1 MRLIY
6 AMIIG
11 VFILSSC
18 DMSTNSPSQV
28 SENDYQHQVEVK
40 EVLQTSSYTYF
51 LVTEYGEELWMA
63 TNKMEVKEGES
74 LYFDDAMVMVNFPSR
89 ELDRTFEKIL
99 FVEKIS
105 NNPQKEDLNMQVPAN
120 HNAGKV
126 IEPKADIEIEVIPG
140 GLTIAEIYKNA
151 SDYAG
156 KKVQVTGKVIKVNK
170 NIMNLNWVHL
180 QDGTQ
185 DDEHYDLTLTTTE
198 VVEVGDTATF
208 EGVVVLNKDFGHGYF
223 YDLILE
229 NGTLK

>member
-1 MRLIY
+1 MRLLY
-6 AMIIG
+6 AIIIG
-11 VFILSSC
+11 VFMLASC
-18 DMSTNSPSQV
+18 NINNNSPSAV
-28 SENDYQHQVEVK
+28 TENDYQHHVEVK

-63 TNKMEVKEGES
+63 TNKMDVKEGED

-99 FVEKIS
+99 FVEVIS
-105 NNPQKEDLNMQVPAN
+105 NTPNKQDLNTQVPAN
-120 HNAGKV
+120 HNAGKI
-126 IEPKADIEIEVIPG
+126 IEPKAEIDIEVVPG
-140 GLTIAEIYKNA
+140 GLTIAEIYKND
-151 SDYAG
+151 SEYNG

-198 VVEVGDTATF
+198 EVNVGDTATF
-208 EGVVVLNKDFGHGYF
+208 EGIVVLNKDFGHGYF
-223 YDLILE
+223 YELILE